1 MEFVAIMP
9 DIPNP
14 NLVEVNEL
22 KTWFPI
28 KAGVF
33 RRTVGHVRAVDGVSF
48 TVPRGQTFGLVGE
61 SGCGK
66 TTLGRTLLGLYRP
79 TAGHLFFD
87 TPRQAIDTLHT
98 SQDEKERQKLLKE
111 YDVYN
116 FKGAKLASARQEFQM
131 VFQDPFGSLNP
142 RMAVGDLIA
151 EGLDIHKRWT
161 TRAERAD
168 MILALMEDTGI
179 DPGYLH
185 RYPHEFSGG
194 QRQRIGIARALA
206 LKPKLLILD
215 EPVSALDVSIR
226 VQILDL
232 LNKLKDEHNLTYLF
246 IAHDLSVV
254 EYFSDTV
261 AVMYLGKIVEIASRE
276 SLYRERFHPYTRALI
291 DAVPQP
297 DPDRPRNR
305 VVLGGDVPSPANP
318 PPGCRFH
325 PRCPIATEKCR
336 IDEPPL
342 VDVRSGHQAACWHP
356 GQL

>member
-1 MEFVAIMP
+1 MP
-9 DIPNP
+9 EITNP
-14 NLVEVNEL
+14 NLVEVTDL

-48 TVPRGQTFGLVGE
+48 SVPRGQTFGLVGE

-66 TTLGRTLLGLYRP
+66 TTLGRTLLGLIKP
-79 TAGHLFFD
+79 TSGHLFFD
-87 TPRQAIDTLHT
+87 TPRRVIDTLKT
-98 SQDEKERQKLLKE
+98 TTDEAERQRLTKE
-111 YDVYN
+111 FDVYSYT
-116 FKGAKLASARQEFQM
+116 GAKLASARQEFQM

-142 RMAVGDLIA
+142 RMSVGDLIA

-161 TRAERAD
+161 TRADRHD
-168 MILALMEDTGI
+168 QVMALMADTGI
-179 DPGYLH
+179 DPDYFH

-232 LNKLKDEHNLTYLF
+232 LNKLKETHNLTYLF

-254 EYFSDTV
+254 EYFSDRV
-261 AVMYLGKIVEIASRE
+261 AVMYLGKIVEIADRE

-291 DAVPQP
+291 QAVPQP
-297 DPDRPRNR
+297 DPDRPRAR
-305 VVLGGDVPSPANP
+305 AVLGGDVPSPANP
-318 PPGCRFH
+318 PKGCRFH
-325 PRCPIATEKCR
+325 PRCVLATDRCR
-336 IDEPPL
+336 TEEPVLAEVKP
-342 VDVRSGHQAACWHP
+342 DHWAACWHP
-356 GQL
+356 GEP

>member
-1 MEFVAIMP
+1 MEFVATMP

-14 NLVEVNEL
+14 NLVEVNDL

-48 TVPRGQTFGLVGE
+48 AVPRGRTFGLVGE

-66 TTLGRTLLGLYRP
+66 TTLGRTLLGLHRP

-87 TPRQAIDTLHT
+87 TPRKVIDTLHT
-98 SQDEKERQKLLKE
+98 STDEKERQALLKE

-116 FKGAKLASARQEFQM
+116 YHGAKLASARQEFQM

-151 EGLDIHKRWT
+151 EGLDIHKRWS
-161 TRAERAD
+161 TRAERHD
-168 MILALMEDTGI
+168 MILSLMEDTGI

-194 QRQRIGIARALA
+194 QRQL
-206 LKPKLLILD
+206 
-215 EPVSALDVSIR
+215 SIR

-232 LNKLKDEHNLTYLF
+232 LNKLKESHNLTYLF

-261 AVMYLGKIVEIASRE
+261 AVMYLGKIVEIADRE

-297 DPDRPRNR
+297 DPDRPHNRNI
-305 VVLGGDVPSPANP
+305 LGGDVPSPANP
-318 PPGCRFH
+318 PKGCRFH
-325 PRCPIATEKCR
+325 PRCPLATERCKV
-336 IDEPPL
+336 DEPPL
-342 VDVRSGHQAACWHP
+342 VDVRAGHQVACWHP
-356 GQL
+356 GQP